1 MSVSFGGLGNGIDFG
16 PIVDFLVKAERLPI
30 DGLSQRKLQ
39 AQKKQT
45 ELGLLGAKLLGLQG
59 LASSL
64 RTRVSFNK
72 NQVNIASPSAQ
83 APLTGSVSSS
93 AAPGTYQ
100 VTVNQ
105 LASAHQIISHSSAA
119 VASTDTAIVGGA
131 SGTFQFQ
138 VGNGSIQTVNLDAMS
153 TLDDLRAAINDLGA
167 GISASIL
174 NTGSEASPQFRLVL
188 SANETGLDQAITI
201 VTDDTTL
208 DTVTTG
214 VDTFQAAQDSEVVL
228 GVTDPEAGTT
238 AITINRASNT
248 LTDVVAGLT
257 LNLQAVDAGNP
268 VTISVTQDN
277 GVVKE
282 AIADFVE
289 GYNEVVSFVK
299 ERTFYNTETKERGIF
314 VGESFARN
322 VLERVRE
329 SVFSQIS
336 GLTVYTG
343 ASQIGFETQTSDGT
357 IKLNEAT
364 LDAALSTNFSAVRDL
379 FVQNATTGTNGIAQL
394 VVQAI
399 DGLDDIETGSLTR
412 RQNALTKQVN
422 DLTNQITVKE
432 EALGRF
438 EEQQRL
444 KFANLDGLLAK
455 LQSQL
460 TLLQNGFPS
469 INGNG
474 TKRG

>member
-1 MSVSFGGLGNGIDFG
+1 MAISFGGLGNGVDFG
-16 PIVDFLVKAERLPI
+16 PIVDALVKAEHLPI
-30 DGLSQRKLQ
+30 DSLTQRKLQ
-39 AQKKQT
+39 VQEKQT
-45 ELGLLGAKLLGLQG
+45 EFGLLAAKLLSLQG

-72 NQVNIASPSAQ
+72 NQLNVASPSAQ
-83 APLTGSVSSS
+83 PPLSASVSSS

-105 LASAHQIISHSSAA
+105 LASAHQIISK
-119 VASTDTAIVGGA
+119 ASTAVSSTDADIIGGA

-138 VGNGSIQTVNLDAMS
+138 VGTGSIQTVNLNTLS

-167 GISASIL
+167 GVSASIL
-174 NTGSEASPQFRLVL
+174 NTGSEDLPQFGLVL
-188 SANETGLDQAITI
+188 SANETGLTQAITI
-201 VTDDTTL
+201 VADDTIL
-208 DTVTTG
+208 DMVTTG

-228 GVTDPEAGTT
+228 GVTDAGSGTT
-238 AITINRASNT
+238 GITINRSSNA

-257 LNLQAVDAGNP
+257 LNLQAVDADNP

-277 GVVKE
+277 GAVKE
-282 AIADFVE
+282 AITDFVK
-289 GYNEVVSFVK
+289 GYNEIMTFVK

-322 VLERVRE
+322 VLDRVRE
-329 SVFSQIS
+329 SVFSQIN
-336 GLTVYTG
+336 GLTTYTG
-343 ASQIGFETQTSDGT
+343 ASQIGFETQTADGT
-357 IKLNEAT
+357 IKLNEET
-364 LDAALSTNFSAVRDL
+364 LDSALSTNFSAVRDL
-379 FVQNATTGTNGIAQL
+379 FVKNATTGTNGIAQL
-394 VVQAI
+394 VVDAI

-422 DLTNQITVKE
+422 EFTNQISLKE
-432 EALGRF
+432 EALARF

-444 KFANLDGLLAK
+444 KFANLDGLLSR

-460 TLLQNGFPS
+460 TLLQNGLPS
-469 INGNG
+469 ING
-474 TKRG
+474 